1 MLTYLQNRLSTAN
14 AENHKLRKKSFRF
27 SILRLLIVV
36 LFLLLILFNQSTSTW
51 LYATFSF
58 LFGIFVLLFW
68 MHQKI
73 KFQIKIS
80 NRLLANLEN
89 EILFCENKKQHL
101 AKGIEFKEPGHNYSE
116 DIDIFGEFSLFEHI
130 NRGQT
135 YGGKELLSNWF
146 KSGVNNSK
154 NLYDKQESIKEL
166 SLKKEFLEMLYA
178 YTSLNP
184 DTKEKVSYLK
194 EWLTQNKKQRK
205 TIYNIW
211 VWITIVAF
219 WISFL
224 TYIVFDNIIAEKLSG
239 IVFLINLG
247 ITFIY
252 LLKKQK
258 TQIHLEHIGKI
269 LPNYSYAIALIENES
284 FSAKMNHEMWQKI
297 KGNNA
302 SRELK
307 KLQLIKEKIDSKSNG
322 LVVILFN
329 GLALYHVRAIQKL
342 EKWAQEQSQNIE
354 EWIQVI
360 AYFEATGSIA
370 NFYNHNKEFCFPTL
384 SPNKELKAESM
395 GHPLLK
401 KENMVANSIHIQPN
415 QIVLLTGS
423 NMSGK
428 STFLRTLAINLVL
441 ANCGS
446 PVCATS
452 FQYYAFSPFIS
463 LKIEDSLSK
472 EESYFYAEILRL
484 KKMVNLLQNGEPLF
498 IFLDEI
504 LRGTNSEDKQKGTVG
519 LIEKLIQQNATGI
532 IATHDL
538 EVCKLEEK
546 YPTQIVNLC
555 FEVEIINNVPV
566 FDYTLRKGICKNK
579 SATTLM
585 QNAGII

>member
-1 MLTYLQNRLSTAN
+1 MLTYLQNRLSTAS
-14 AENHKLRKKSFRF
+14 AENNTLRKNSFRF
-27 SILRLLIVV
+27 SILRLFIVV
-36 LFLLLILFNQSTSTW
+36 FFLLLLVFNRSSSSSIY
-51 LYATFSF
+51 LIYSF
-58 LFGIFVLLFW
+58 LFGLFVLLFW
-68 MHQKI
+68 KHQKI
-73 KFQIKIS
+73 KFKIKIS

-89 EILFCENKKQHL
+89 EILFCENQKQHL
-101 AKGIEFKEPGHNYSE
+101 AKGLEFKEPGHNYSE
-116 DIDIFGEFSLFEHI
+116 DIDIFGEYSLFEHI

-135 YGGKELLSNWF
+135 YGGKELLANWF
-146 KSGVNNSK
+146 KSGVKNSN

-211 VWITIVAF
+211 VWIPIAAF
-219 WISFL
+219 WISFIL
-224 TYIVFDNIIAEKLSG
+224 YLGFNNTLAEKLSAMFF
-239 IVFLINLG
+239 IINLG

-258 TQIHLEHIGKI
+258 TQLHLENIGKI
-269 LPNYSYAIALIENES
+269 LPNYTYAIALIEKET
-284 FSAKMNHEMWQKI
+284 FAAKTNHEMWEKL
-297 KGNNA
+297 KGNHA
-302 SRELK
+302 SIELK

-329 GLALYHVRAIQKL
+329 GLALYHVRAIQEL
-342 EKWAQEQSQNIE
+342 EKWAMEQSQNIE
-354 EWIQVI
+354 EWIHVI
-360 AYFEATGSIA
+360 AYFEAKGSIA

-384 SPNKELKAESM
+384 SLNKELKAESM

-519 LIEKLIQQNATGI
+519 LIEKLIEQKATGI

-546 YPTQIVNLC
+546 YPNQIVNLC
-555 FEVEIINNVPV
+555 FEVEIIKNIPV
-566 FDYTLRKGICKNK
+566 FDYKLRRGICKNK